1 MKRFYEQVARF
12 PADRMVYRGPDDGLT
27 RHCRAR
33 RSIVTTGV
41 AVAVATTTPPDAT
54 ATLQAIQSCRR
65 ESAALERLDCYDRL
79 LAPLSPSG
87 FDGALVKAGFV
98 GEAWTRATE
107 QEKRREGNTTELLVT
122 QVPGSARRW

>member
-1 MKRFYEQVARF
+1 M
-12 PADRMVYRGPDDGLT
+12 
-27 RHCRAR
+27 
-33 RSIVTTGV
+33 
-41 AVAVATTTPPDAT
+41 T
-54 ATLQAIQSCRR
+54 ACWHRCPRQ
-65 ESAALERLDCYDRL
+65 
-79 LAPLSPSG
+79 G